1 MAFSGDVN
9 TSSQA
14 QIVTTG
20 VGLSTQLMQILSADA
35 IQPGTDIGYQTAKLI
50 YVYHPL
56 GAKIADAPIILAQ
69 SQRREISI
77 ANGPEEELK
86 EAFEKEWKSIGK
98 IGATKIIRSTMSQC
112 RIYGITSLVMGVKG
126 KPLDEPIDL
135 ETLPD
140 DDIYFNVLDPL
151 NTAGSLVTNQDPNAP
166 DYEKTQ
172 AVRVG
177 STVYHPSRT
186 VVMMN
191 ESPLFIQ
198 WENSAFGFTGRS
210 VYQRALY
217 PLKTFIQSMITDQ
230 AVTEKAALLV
240 AKLQSPESFVD
251 RVGLFFQ
258 GLKRTIIK
266 GAKTGN
272 VLSIGLEEDIQ
283 SLNFQNLEAPAKFA
297 RENCIKNAATAAGM
311 PAVILLNET
320 MTSGFGEGTEDFKM
334 VAQYIEAFRE
344 EMDPLYDFFDDIV
357 MRRAWTKSFYE
368 TIQRKY
374 PEYKNIPFDTAFYQW
389 KNSFRA
395 EWPSLLVEPE
405 SEKAKAAEV
414 KLKAAIAVTE
424 VLMPIADQGNKA
436 ILAGWLANVL
446 DEQKDMIQ
454 TPLDLDLDA
463 IASYEPPVPV
473 TEPGEGTSQREPEQ
487 DLKTRMD
494 SLFHALR

>member
-9 TSSQA
+9 SSSQA
-14 QIVTTG
+14 QVIVTG
-20 VGLSTQLMQILSADA
+20 VGLSTQLMQILTSDS
-35 IQPGTDIGYQTAKLI
+35 IQPGTDIGYQTAKLV

-77 ANGPEEELK
+77 GNGPEEELK
-86 EAFEKEWKSIGK
+86 KAFDAEWKK
-98 IGATKIIRSTMSQC
+98 IKATKIIRSTMSQC

-126 KPLDEPIDL
+126 KPLDQPIDL

-140 DDIYFNVLDPL
+140 DDIYFNILDPL

-186 VVMMN
+186 VVMMS

-311 PAVILLNET
+311 PAVMLLNET

-357 MRRAWTKSFYE
+357 MRRAWTKDFYAS
-368 TIQRKY
+368 IQNEY
-374 PEYKNIPFDTAFYQW
+374 PEYRDIPFDTAFYQW
-389 KNSFRA
+389 KNSFHA

-424 VLMPIADQGNKA
+424 VLLPVADQGNKA
-436 ILAGWLANVL
+436 IIAGWLANVL

-454 TPLDLDLDA
+454 TPLDLDLEA

-473 TEPGEGTSQREPEQ
+473 TEPEEGSEQREPEHY
-487 DLKTRMD
+487 LRTRMD
-494 SLFHALR
+494 SLLHAIR